1 MIEKVKQYL
10 AEQGYA
16 DRLLEFAEPGVC
28 ATVELAAQAVGCQ
41 PAHIAKSLGFCVPE
55 NSQLSEQG
63 FRCLLVVAAGDAK
76 VDNSR
81 FKQQFGFKAK
91 MLPAEQAE
99 PLIGH
104 AVGGVCPFALNPGVA
119 VYLDDSLKRFATVY
133 PAAGSSNSAVRLS
146 LPELEKLSQSLSWV
160 NVCKAWREDEQ

>member
-1 MIEKVKQYL
+1 
-10 AEQGYA
+10 
-16 DRLLEFAEPGVC
+16 
-28 ATVELAAQAVGCQ
+28 
-41 PAHIAKSLGFCVPE
+41 
-55 NSQLSEQG
+55 
-63 FRCLLVVAAGDAK
+63 
-76 VDNSR
+76 
-81 FKQQFGFKAK
+81 

>member
-16 DRLLEFAEPGVC
+16 DRLLEFAEPGAS
-28 ATVELAAQAVGCQ
+28 ATV
-41 PAHIAKSLGFCVPE
+41 E